1 MVNSQ
6 WSMVDYSERYVEVF
20 PMTIEMRFR
29 GTALA
34 ISFVL
39 AIAGG
44 ACSSKPGTANKAEAA
59 SENKP
64 APVRVIH
71 VEARQVRRAVESV
84 GSLFPHEEVTVSSE
98 VEGRVDQVLVDVG
111 DRVAAGQPLVKVS
124 PVELKLS
131 VGEWRASVSQ
141 ARARLGLPEGKE
153 DLKDVREAAEV
164 KKAAADLNDAEQ
176 KFARAKSLLDQGL
189 LPRENFD
196 ESEAKL
202 KAARAAYDLAV
213 QNIENLRAQ
222 LERNKV
228 TLELA
233 EKKLTDTVIRAP
245 FGGMVKERNVTQGQY
260 LKVQT
265 PVVVIVSVDP
275 MRVRLKV
282 PEKVAG
288 WIRVGQLVTIAVE
301 AYPGQTFSGKLSRI
315 NPSVDPQTRSFEAEA
330 LIVNHA
336 GILKP
341 GFFVKASIP
350 SDRVED
356 GLFVPQS
363 ALRYNY
369 GIYKVFVVEGGTIRE
384 KEIKIGDR
392 AGDSVEV
399 VEGLNKGD
407 RLALPISGE
416 LRDGARIEIQA
427 EI

>member
-1 MVNSQ
+1 MS
-6 WSMVDYSERYVEVF
+6 
-20 PMTIEMRFR
+20 IEIRFR
-29 GTALA
+29 VMAIA

-39 AIAGG
+39 AIAAG
-44 ACSSKPGTANKAEAA
+44 ACSNKPGASKAEAA
-59 SENKP
+59 AENKP

-98 VEGRVDQVLVDVG
+98 VEGRVDEVFADVG
-111 DRVAAGQPLVKVS
+111 DRVAAGQPLVNVS
-124 PVELKLS
+124 PVELKLTVS
-131 VGEWRASVSQ
+131 ESRAALAQ
-141 ARARLGLPEGKE
+141 ARARLGLPEGRE

-176 KFARAKSLLDQGL
+176 KFTRAKSLLDQGL

-196 ESEAKL
+196 EADAKL
-202 KAARAAYDLAV
+202 KSARAAYDLAV
-213 QNIENLRAQ
+213 QNVQNLRAQ
-222 LERNKV
+222 LGRNQA
-228 TLELA
+228 TLALA

-245 FGGMVKERNVTQGQY
+245 FAGMIKERGVTQGQY

-315 NPSVDPQTRSFEAEA
+315 NPSVDTETRSFEAEA
-330 LIVNHA
+330 LIANNT

-350 SDRVED
+350 SNRVEE

-363 ALRYNY
+363 VLRYNY

-384 KEIKIGDR
+384 KEVKIGDR
-392 AGDSVEV
+392 AADSVEV
-399 VEGLNKGD
+399 VEGLSKGD
-407 RLALPISGE
+407 RLALPISGD

>member
-1 MVNSQ
+1 MI
-6 WSMVDYSERYVEVF
+6 
-20 PMTIEMRFR
+20 IEMRFR
-29 GTALA
+29 VTAMA
-34 ISFVL
+34 ISFGL
-39 AIAGG
+39 AIAAG
-44 ACSSKPGTANKAEAA
+44 ACSSKPGNNKAEAA
-59 SENKP
+59 SESKP

-98 VEGRVDQVLVDVG
+98 VEGRVEQVLVDVG
-111 DRVAAGQPLVKVS
+111 DRVAAGQPLVNVS

-228 TLELA
+228 TLALA
-233 EKKLTDTVIRAP
+233 EKKLTDSVIRAP
-245 FGGMVKERNVTQGQY
+245 FAGMVKERGVTQGQY

-330 LIVNHA
+330 LIANHA

-399 VEGLNKGD
+399 VEGLNRGD
-407 RLALPISGE
+407 RLALPIGGE
-416 LRDGARIEIQA
+416 LRDGARIEVQA